1 MGGIVLM
8 TGCSTDSQAASR
20 PVPQFDANTK
30 VIALTFDD
38 GPSST
43 TPLVLDKLDQYG
55 VVASFFVCG
64 NNVGEQTT
72 DTVKRAY
79 DMGCEIHN
87 HSKSHRDMTKLT
99 EEQIR
104 REITETSQRV
114 EAITGEPTRFF
125 RPPYIA
131 VNDLMYDTVG
141 MPFICG
147 YGSNDWDDKVGVQ
160 ERSDK
165 VLAQIHDGS
174 IILLHDAEGNTKTVE
189 ALDLL
194 IPALQQDGY
203 TLVTVSQLFEAK
215 GVTPDTHA
223 MYSDVTKD

>member
-1 MGGIVLM
+1 M

-64 NNVGEQTT
+64 NNVGEQTA

-114 EAITGEPTRFF
+114 EAITGKPTRFF

-131 VNDLMYDTVG
+131 VNDLM
-141 MPFICG
+141 
-147 YGSNDWDDKVGVQ
+147 DDKVGVQ

-215 GVTPDTHA
+215 GVTPDTHT

>member
-1 MGGIVLM
+1 M
-8 TGCSTDSQAASR
+8 TDCSTANQESSR

-30 VIALTFDD
+30 VVALTFDD
-38 GPSST
+38 GPSNT
-43 TPLVLDKLDQYG
+43 TPMVLDKLEQYG

-64 NNVGEQTT
+64 NNVGEQTA

-79 DMGCEIHN
+79 DMGCEINN
-87 HSKSHRDMTKLT
+87 HSKSHQNMTKLT
-99 EEQIR
+99 EKQIR
-104 REITETSQRV
+104 KEITETSQRV
-114 EAITGEPTRFF
+114 EEITGEPTHFF

-141 MPFICG
+141 MAFICG
-147 YGSNDWDDKVGVQ
+147 YGSNDWDAKVTVQ
-160 ERSDK
+160 ERSDR
-165 VLAQIHDGS
+165 VLEQISDGS

-194 IPALQQDGY
+194 IPALQKEGY

-215 GVTPDTHA
+215 GISPDTHT
-223 MYSDVTKD
+223 MYSDVPVKN

>member
-1 MGGIVLM
+1 M
-8 TGCSTDSQAASR
+8 TGCSTANHESSR

-30 VIALTFDD
+30 VVALTFDD
-38 GPSST
+38 GPSNP
-43 TPLVLDKLDQYG
+43 TPMVLDKLEQYG

-64 NNVGEQTT
+64 NNVGEQTA

-79 DMGCEIHN
+79 DMGCEINN
-87 HSKSHRDMTKLT
+87 HSKSHQNMTKLT
-99 EEQIR
+99 EKQIR
-104 REITETSQRV
+104 KEITETSQRV
-114 EAITGEPTRFF
+114 EEITGEPTHFF

-141 MPFICG
+141 MAFICG
-147 YGSNDWDDKVGVQ
+147 YGSNDWDDKVTVQ
-160 ERSDK
+160 ERSDR
-165 VLAQIHDGS
+165 VLEQISDGS

-194 IPALQQDGY
+194 IPALQQEGY

-215 GVTPDTHA
+215 GISPDTHT
-223 MYSDVTKD
+223 MYSDVPVKN

>member
-1 MGGIVLM
+1 M
-8 TGCSTDSQAASR
+8 TGCSNDSKQAGR
-20 PVPQFDANTK
+20 PVPQFDADTK

-38 GPSST
+38 GPSGT
-43 TPLVLDKLDQYG
+43 TPLILDKLEQYG

-64 NNVGEQTT
+64 NNVGEKTA

-99 EEQIR
+99 EKQIR

-114 EAITGEPTRFF
+114 EEITGEPTRFF

-131 VNDLMYDTVG
+131 VNALMYDTVG

-147 YGSNDWDDKVGVQ
+147 YGSNDWDEKVSVQ
-160 ERSDK
+160 DRSDK
-165 VLAQIHDGS
+165 VLAQIKDGS
-174 IILLHDAEGNTKTVE
+174 IILLHDSEGNTKTAE

-194 IPALQQDGY
+194 IPALQQEGY
-203 TLVTVSQLFEAK
+203 TLVTVSQLFAAK
-215 GVTPDTHA
+215 DVTPDTHT
-223 MYSDVTKD
+223 MYSDVTRGG

>member
-1 MGGIVLM
+1 MNGKACFLALMGGIVLM

-64 NNVGEQTT
+64 NNVGEQTA

-141 MPFICG
+141 
-147 YGSNDWDDKVGVQ
+147 VQ

-215 GVTPDTHA
+215 GVTPDTHT

>member
-1 MGGIVLM
+1 M

-43 TPLVLDKLDQYG
+43 TPLVLDKLDQYR

-64 NNVGEQTT
+64 NNVGEQTA
-72 DTVKRAY
+72 DTVKRAC

-147 YGSNDWDDKVGVQ
+147 YGSTTGTTRWECRNAPTRCWRRFMTAASSCCTMQ
-160 ERSDK
+160 R
-165 VLAQIHDGS
+165 A
-174 IILLHDAEGNTKTVE
+174 
-189 ALDLL
+189 
-194 IPALQQDGY
+194 
-203 TLVTVSQLFEAK
+203 
-215 GVTPDTHA
+215 TPKPWRHWIC
-223 MYSDVTKD
+223 